1 MWTQLTREVNR
12 SSVLTFLIVFVLPT
26 DHICPF
32 VCCNLYWP
40 RNDKSLAEA
49 IMRQAGP
56 SYYCP
61 PRPCWCLV
69 TIQNLIV
76 NRQQPR
82 RLSHVIWIMTL
93 VLSKYHYE
101 TFNNDVSVSVIR
113 ICCSTQKEYYHS
125 AWDKHKILLQH
136 CEREIIILV

>member
-1 MWTQLTREVNR
+1 M
-12 SSVLTFLIVFVLPT
+12 SS
-26 DHICPF
+26 
-32 VCCNLYWP
+32 
-40 RNDKSLAEA
+40 
-49 IMRQAGP
+49 
-56 SYYCP
+56 P
-61 PRPCWCLV
+61 PLLLLLV

-82 RLSHVIWIMTL
+82 RLSLDVIWIMTL